1 MAAVLASTMRAP
13 FTGIVFALELTH
25 DFNSALPLL
34 ITVIVAYTF
43 TVLVMRRSILTEKVS
58 RRGFHLSQEYAIDP
72 MEILQVREVMRTN
85 IIALPATTKMQEVV
99 PMLSEEK
106 RPRGQH
112 LFPVVD
118 EQELMIG
125 VTTRRDLLLNANQAT
140 TNVSLLSCLKTEPV
154 IAFPDEPLRRVVN
167 RMAATGYTRMPVV
180 ERGNEQKLL
189 GIVSLNDLLKGR
201 TRMVNE
207 ERQRERII
215 DVRLLFPDPIGSKS

>member
-1 MAAVLASTMRAP
+1 
-13 FTGIVFALELTH
+13 
-25 DFNSALPLL
+25 
-34 ITVIVAYTF
+34 
-43 TVLVMRRSILTEKVS
+43 MRRSILTEKVS

-85 IIALPATTKMQEVV
+85 IIALPATTKMQEIAT
-99 PMLSEEK
+99 LLNDKK

-118 EQELMIG
+118 EQQLMIG
-125 VTTRRDLLLNANQAT
+125 VTTRRELLFNANQDT
-140 TNVSLLSCLKTEPV
+140 PNVSLLSCLKPEPI

-180 ERGNEQKLL
+180 ERDNERNLL
-189 GIVSLNDLLKGR
+189 GIVSLNDLLQAR

-207 ERQRERII
+207 ERQRERVIN
-215 DVRLLFPDPIGSKS
+215 VRLFIPTPIGFKSPF